1 MKAVILAGGKG
12 TRLAEYTKLVPKPM
26 VEIKGKPIITFIIKH
41 FYKYGVKEIIIA
53 SGYKHEVIK
62 KYFSKVSL
70 YNDLKIK
77 VVNTGLHTLTG
88 KRINKLK
95 NYLNNNENFFL
106 TYGDGIGDIN
116 LSRLLKFHIKHKK
129 IATLTAVHPPARFGE
144 LKLKKNKLIK
154 FDEKPQLTDGW
165 INGGFFVF
173 NRKIFNFL
181 NNKNEM
187 LEREPIQ
194 KLIKKKN
201 LMAFKHDGFWMC
213 MDTSRDKQ
221 VIEKV
226 IKSNA
231 Y

>member
-1 MKAVILAGGKG
+1 MKN
-12 TRLAEYTKLVPKPM
+12 ELV
-26 VEIKGKPIITFIIKH
+26 
-41 FYKYGVKEIIIA
+41 
-53 SGYKHEVIK
+53 
-62 KYFSKVSL
+62 
-70 YNDLKIK
+70 
-77 VVNTGLHTLTG
+77 
-88 KRINKLK
+88 
-95 NYLNNNENFFL
+95 
-106 TYGDGIGDIN
+106 
-116 LSRLLKFHIKHKK
+116 
-129 IATLTAVHPPARFGE
+129 
-144 LKLKKNKLIK
+144 K

-181 NNKNEM
+181 NNKNEIIK
-187 LEREPIQ
+187 REPIQ

-226 IKSNA
+226 IKSNT